1 MCLLKRIGPVG
12 EHPYTGNSSK
22 GDKRAGNKQDDEVD
36 RMMREPGP
44 SASRFL
50 AYLIVSHLAFFK
62 IEETQGMMD
71 GANSSLG

>member
-1 MCLLKRIGPVG
+1 
-12 EHPYTGNSSK
+12 
-22 GDKRAGNKQDDEVD
+22 
-36 RMMREPGP
+36 MMREPGP